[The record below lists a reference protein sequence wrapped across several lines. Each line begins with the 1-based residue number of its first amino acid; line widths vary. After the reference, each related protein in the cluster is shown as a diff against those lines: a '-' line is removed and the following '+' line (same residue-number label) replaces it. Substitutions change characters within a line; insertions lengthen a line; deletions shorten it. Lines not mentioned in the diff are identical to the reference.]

1 MVVTADYKRP
11 ELPKVYL
18 GHQSV
23 VIYHKCTHT
32 HKVYSSHGIELLP
45 SCTVPLCTPRDR
57 RRTGSFP
64 RRHHVSSTSRRARA
78 RAHAH
83 THTPPSASAK
93 RACRDTTRAC
103 CHTHTRS
110 SRGPPACDLPR
121 HRQVNLNQT
130 TRDTAVHADNPAD
143 RSQTHAHTCSRS
155 QTHAHAHTH
164 ARAATSSPSTNVS
177 PSHATSRR

>member
-1 MVVTADYKRP
+1 MLLSTTSA
-11 ELPKVYL
+11 
-18 GHQSV
+18 
-23 VIYHKCTHT
+23 HT

-78 RAHAH
+78 RTRTHAPLGVGQASLQGHDSCVLPH
-83 THTPPSASAK
+83 THTQLPGA
-93 RACRDTTRAC
+93 
-103 CHTHTRS
+103 
-110 SRGPPACDLPR
+110 PACDLPR

-143 RSQTHAHTCSRS
+143 RSQTHAHTCCRS

-164 ARAATSSPSTNVS
+164 TRTR
-177 PSHATSRR
+177 SHLIPIN

>member
-32 HKVYSSHGIELLP
+32 HGVLITRHRTVTIVHCPTVHTKRSKAHRQLSATSSRVEHLP
-45 SCTVPLCTPRDR
+45 ARSRTRTRTRTHAPLGVGQASLQGHDSCVLP
-57 RRTGSFP
+57 
-64 RRHHVSSTSRRARA
+64 
-78 RAHAH
+78 H
-83 THTPPSASAK
+83 THTQLPGA
-93 RACRDTTRAC
+93 
-103 CHTHTRS
+103 
-110 SRGPPACDLPR
+110 PACDLPR

-143 RSQTHAHTCSRS
+143 RSQTHAHTCCRS